1 MIHLKSNTT
10 EQIIKLTNREYDL
23 TLDNS
28 DEVLVLY
35 NESTSQSSVLDI
47 TSKEK
52 KNGFVSYL
60 FTFDTNA
67 GDKFSLK
74 IFNNDLAKVVFRS
87 KAMTI

>member
-1 MIHLKSNTT
+1 MIHLKSDTT
-10 EQIIKLTNREYDL
+10 EQTIKLTNRYYDL

-28 DEVLVLY
+28 DEIVVLY
-35 NESTSQSSVLDI
+35 NESKGSSDVI
-47 TSKEK
+47 NVERKIKED
-52 KNGFVSYL
+52 GYVSYL
-60 FTFDTNA
+60 FTYSTEQ